1 MGDIVDRTVGEGKG
15 SASKYLILSVNG
27 YIYAVKVP
35 FVRKIMSLSRVS
47 RLPRE
52 EPYVLGVTKADDMIY
67 TVVDL
72 RILFGGE
79 YKALPNP
86 AVAVLLTYGG
96 AKICAVADAALTVA
110 DIDTKEVSCPFK
122 REYYISGIVQSCNG
136 NINILSIDKLLGKSM
151 RT

>member
-1 MGDIVDRTVGEGKG
+1 MGNIVDRTVGEGKG

-35 FVRKIMSLSRVS
+35 FVRKIMPLSRVS

-72 RILFGGE
+72 RILFSGE

-86 AVAVLLTYGG
+86 AVV
-96 AKICAVADAALTVA
+96 
-110 DIDTKEVSCPFK
+110 
-122 REYYISGIVQSCNG
+122 
-136 NINILSIDKLLGKSM
+136 